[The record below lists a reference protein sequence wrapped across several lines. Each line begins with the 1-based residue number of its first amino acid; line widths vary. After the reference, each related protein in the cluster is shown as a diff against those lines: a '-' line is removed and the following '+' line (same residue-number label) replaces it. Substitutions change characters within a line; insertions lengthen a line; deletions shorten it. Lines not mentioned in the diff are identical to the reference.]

1 MTEMAVK
8 KIEKDALEKFKP
20 GWRKDRRTG
29 RWVTYELDYYDPETG
44 IRKRKRGFP
53 TEADALEFERKAT
66 TSAEL
71 RRIGVVQGPHDLPD
85 LRAVLEKAVGD
96 FATKRE
102 RVRASRVLRTFVKM
116 LPEGF
121 SVGDVRTR
129 HYKMFADLRLSEKV
143 SAETV
148 NREITVIRSSLRK
161 AHFNFPSL
169 EDWTPPKGY
178 NCPASQ
184 RQKLQREISEEEE
197 KKILKELRRKRNA
210 RETDAA
216 YDARIRTA
224 CIFEFALMTGLRHGE
239 ICQIK
244 TADVKKN
251 ELSVFR
257 SKTKVW
263 TTFPLTDRMKEMIGE
278 SSELSQ
284 SEFVFSSKGKP
295 QGKTDDILRKA
306 CAAAGLTYG
315 RKSGLVLHSARHTF
329 ITRLL
334 RAGVDIATIQSFSS
348 HTDKAM
354 VMKYSHAS
362 EASRR
367 RALGILGKETRPD
380 LEEIWRKVRS
390 GRMSLKTF
398 LKKCP

>member
-1 MTEMAVK
+1 MAIK
-8 KIEKDALEKFKP
+8 KIERDTLDKFKP

-29 RWVTYELDYYDPETG
+29 RWVTYELDYYDPESG

-53 TEADALEFERKAT
+53 TEADALDFERKAT

-71 RRIGVVQGPHDLPD
+71 RRIGVVQGPRDLPD
-85 LRAVLEKAVGD
+85 LREVLERALGD

-102 RVRASRVLRTFVKM
+102 RVRASRVLRTFVGM

-121 SVGDVRTR
+121 SIGDVRTR

-161 AHFNFPSL
+161 AHFNFPAL

-197 KKILKELRRKRNA
+197 RKILKELRKKRNA

-216 YDARIRTA
+216 HGARIRTA

-244 TADVKKN
+244 KADIKKN

-263 TTFPLTDRMKEMIGE
+263 TTFPLTERMKEIIAE
-278 SSELSQ
+278 SSGLSR
-284 SEFVFSSKGKP
+284 SEFVFSTRGKP
-295 QGKTDDILRKA
+295 QSKTDAILRKA
-306 CAAAGLTYG
+306 CAAAGLAYG

-362 EASRR
+362 DESRR
-367 RALGILGKETRPD
+367 RALGLLGDENRLG
-380 LEEIWRKVRS
+380 LEEIWRKVKA
-390 GRMSLKTF
+390 GKMPLKTF
-398 LKKCP
+398 LQKVSIN